1 MKSRKIP
8 QIDSIQELAKFWDS
22 HDLTD
27 FEDDLEEVDEPVFDL
42 QAELVVPLQPEELEA
57 LTILAKTRDTSPV
70 NLIREWVLE
79 HIDNTAAEVQ

>member
-1 MKSRKIP
+1 MNCREIP
-8 QIDSIQELAKFWDS
+8 QIDSIQELANFWDT

-27 FEDDLEEVDEPVFDL
+27 FEDDLEEVEEPVFEL
-42 QAELVVPLQPEELEA
+42 QTELIVPLQPEELEA